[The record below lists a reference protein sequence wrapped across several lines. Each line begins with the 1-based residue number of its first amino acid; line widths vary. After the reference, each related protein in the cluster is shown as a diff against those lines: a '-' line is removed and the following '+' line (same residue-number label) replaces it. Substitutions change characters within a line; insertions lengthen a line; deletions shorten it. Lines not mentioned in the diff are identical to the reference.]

1 MRAINIENDKKRDAQ
16 VVFDVQQ
23 EESKIKMVL
32 PGGGDKN
39 NVKVLKSTVD
49 FDDEALIKKYGS
61 TSNVADAI
69 IESDPEVD
77 IEVTGKI
84 LNYTTKLYVDKNNDI
99 AYSPNLYQV
108 VYNPAWTENDGQYLN

>member
-49 FDDEALIKKYGS
+49 FDDDALIKKYGS

-84 LNYTTKLYVDKNNDI
+84 LNYTTKLYVDKNNEI
-99 AYSPNLYQV
+99 AYSLNLYQV
-108 VYNPAWTENDGQYLN
+108 VYNPDGTEK